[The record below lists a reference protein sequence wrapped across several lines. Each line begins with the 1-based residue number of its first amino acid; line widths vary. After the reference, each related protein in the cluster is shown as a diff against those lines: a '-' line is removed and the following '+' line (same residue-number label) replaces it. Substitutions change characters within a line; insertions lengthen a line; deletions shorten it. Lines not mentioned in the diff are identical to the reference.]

1 MKLSFYFISLFFFI
15 LIDIGTSSSSI
26 ISINL
31 AKKININKNIYLTNN
46 SKIGVVD
53 FRNILKESHT
63 MKKLGKEFLKFEK
76 QLNDK
81 IKKEEQILRNKEL
94 KLSSNKNKISEKQ
107 FNKEKNELKME
118 ITNLQKFAFSEKK
131 DLNLSFQLIQK
142 KLRDVLASIIKKIS
156 KDKNIDFVVLKE
168 NIFLINNFDLD
179 LTNEALKQF
188 DKKTSNLK
196 IQLVPKK
203 GK

>member
-1 MKLSFYFISLFFFI
+1 MRLSFYFISLFFFT
-15 LIDIGTSSSSI
+15 LIDISTSSSSI

-31 AKKININKNIYLTNN
+31 SKKININKNIYLTNN

-53 FRNILKESHT
+53 FRNILKESNT

-118 ITNLQKFAFSEKK
+118 ITNLQKFAFAEKK
-131 DLNLSFQLIQK
+131 I
-142 KLRDVLASIIKKIS
+142 
-156 KDKNIDFVVLKE
+156 
-168 NIFLINNFDLD
+168 
-179 LTNEALKQF
+179 
-188 DKKTSNLK
+188 
-196 IQLVPKK
+196 
-203 GK
+203 